1 MVSVSEGCVV
11 VFHDEC
17 ISYSIESHL
26 PVEMVPIHP
35 RLFPEIS
42 LIELSWG
49 LMRRTHST
57 EEIQIYDTINV
68 DESNLIVHVFVFLRR
83 AFWQF
88 VFYLWI
94 TIE

>member
-1 MVSVSEGCVV
+1 MVSVSEGCAV

-17 ISYSIESHL
+17 ISYSIGTISE
-26 PVEMVPIHP
+26 EMVPIHP

-49 LMRRTHST
+49 LMRRTYST

-68 DESNLIVHVFVFLRR
+68 DESNLIVHIFVFLRR
-83 AFWQF
+83 AFW
-88 VFYLWI
+88 
-94 TIE
+94 